1 MWASFDEVSMNQTPT
16 TLFDSL
22 EFRSTTHPARAAS
35 KSPRA
40 ILLDFLDRQ
49 TALVN
54 VDMDE
59 REFRYGNRPMELLPG
74 KSTIFAGSCLRQVA
88 DRLSTIRRAVE
99 NGEADGALAVA
110 ARKAR
115 RKSA

>member
-1 MWASFDEVSMNQTPT
+1 MNQTPT
-16 TLFDSL
+16 NLFDPL

-40 ILLDFLDRQ
+40 ILVDFLDRQ

-54 VDMDE
+54 ADMDE
-59 REFRYGNRPMELLPG
+59 REFRHKNRPMELLPG
-74 KSTIFAGSCLRQVA
+74 KSTIFAGSCLQQVA
-88 DRLSTIRRAVE
+88 ATLATIRRAVE
-99 NGEADGALAVA
+99 NGEADEALTVA

-115 RKSA
+115 RKSD